1 MSLILD
7 GSLGVTVDA
16 GTAALPA
23 VVSATGTADT
33 GLWFPAADT
42 VAASTAGT
50 ERMRIDSSGN
60 VGIGTTSPTSKLD
73 VNGNIV
79 SGSLT
84 CRAVDGEGG
93 QISLNN
99 TTDTATAYNFDVDG
113 SNHGRLFTTQNNTNL
128 SLGQLSGTGG
138 LISLYTGGTERLRI
152 DSSGGLMV
160 NTTSMMAAEQM
171 GLWYSSNNGPGL
183 TIRDTAAQNGNTF
196 IRFSNGATAAGNIT
210 TNGTTSTSYGTS
222 SDYRMKEN
230 IQLMSNTLEKVL
242 QLKPCTYNWKQ
253 EFGGSS
259 GQGFIAHE
267 LQAIVPDCVTGEKD
281 AVDADGKPIHQG
293 IDTSFLV
300 ATLTAAIQELKA
312 IIDTQAAQITAL
324 NAKVG
329 I

>member
-1 MSLILD
+1 
-7 GSLGVTVDA
+7 
-16 GTAALPA
+16 
-23 VVSATGTADT
+23 
-33 GLWFPAADT
+33 
-42 VAASTAGT
+42 
-50 ERMRIDSSGN
+50 
-60 VGIGTTSPTSKLD
+60 
-73 VNGNIV
+73 
-79 SGSLT
+79 
-84 CRAVDGEGG
+84 
-93 QISLNN
+93 
-99 TTDTATAYNFDVDG
+99 
-113 SNHGRLFTTQNNTNL
+113 
-128 SLGQLSGTGG
+128 
-138 LISLYTGGTERLRI
+138 
-152 DSSGGLMV
+152 MV
-160 NTTSMMAAEQM
+160 NTTSMTAAEQM

-196 IRFSNGATAAGNIT
+196 IRFSNGATAAGSIT

>member
-1 MSLILD
+1 MASLAAITTGGGGLVSTADSTGNLD
-7 GSLGVTVDA
+7 LKSGTTTIVALTSTGASVTGDLSATGITTVAA

-23 VVSATGTADT
+23 IVSTTGTNDT

-42 VAASTAGT
+42 VAAST
-50 ERMRIDSSGN
+50 
-60 VGIGTTSPTSKLD
+60 
-73 VNGNIV
+73 
-79 SGSLT
+79 
-84 CRAVDGEGG
+84 GG
-93 QISLNN
+93 
-99 TTDTATAYNFDVDG
+99 A
-113 SNHGRLFTTQNNTNL
+113 
-128 SLGQLSGTGG
+128 
-138 LISLYTGGTERLRI
+138 ERLRI

-160 NTTSMMAAEQM
+160 NTTSMTTTEQM

-196 IRFSNGATAAGNIT
+196 IRFSNGATTAGNIT
-210 TNGTTSTSYGTS
+210 TNGTTTTSYGTS

-312 IIDTQAAQITAL
+312 IINTQAAQIAAL